1 MGQTVTV
8 VDTPRDE
15 VELWRGFI
23 DAYHPMRGRLVVTKP
38 KVQEIQESR
47 TIIIPD
53 TAKRVD
59 KEFGLECQ
67 VLKTHP
73 DIDIPVSVGDTI
85 IIPEFAGTPIVLGVE
100 VPFWSLGEGDIMAV
114 ITDA

>member
-1 MGQTVTV
+1 MAQTVTV
-8 VDTPRDE
+8 VDVARDDIKP
-15 VELWRGFI
+15 WRAFI
-23 DAYHPMRGRLVVTKP
+23 RQYHPMKGRLVVTKP

-53 TAKRVD
+53 SAKRVD

-67 VLKTHP
+67 VLKVHP
-73 DIDIPVSVGDTI
+73 DIEVPVRVGDTV

-114 ITDA
+114 IRDA